1 MKINFSCQ
9 TIEMKKRHKSPL
21 LLSTITQRPP
31 AYYLNILKNK
41 KIISNNIMSSR
52 NEFRKQNYPFNTK
65 KLKLNNLSDKTRNKK
80 KKILPKIYSY
90 KFFHKDLNKYQLHK
104 SCNDGYSIDKERNN
118 MESNFMQLCGESNI
132 YTFDVKYISNK
143 KMILM
148 NKYIYDKNIYKP
160 DRLKL
165 HDITEIKGP
174 KLKIK
179 KINLRNIFTKRH
191 LYNKN
196 QIETAKYKS
205 NLNHN
210 LSNLYL

>member
-1 MKINFSCQ
+1 
-9 TIEMKKRHKSPL
+9 
-21 LLSTITQRPP
+21 
-31 AYYLNILKNK
+31 
-41 KIISNNIMSSR
+41 
-52 NEFRKQNYPFNTK
+52 
-65 KLKLNNLSDKTRNKK
+65 
-80 KKILPKIYSY
+80 
-90 KFFHKDLNKYQLHK
+90 
-104 SCNDGYSIDKERNN
+104 

-132 YTFDVKYISNK
+132 YTSDVKYISNK

-165 HDITEIKGP
+165 HDITEIKAP

-179 KINLRNIFTKRH
+179 KINLRNIFIKRH